1 MSLSR
6 RTFLRSTGA
15 IAAALATSGLPA
27 AAAAQGASPLFAL
40 GVASGDPLPDGVVLW
55 TRLAPDPLAEDG
67 GMRPR
72 PMPVDWEVAED
83 ETFGRVVQR
92 GTFEATPDLAHSV
105 HVDVRGLRPASWYWY
120 RFRSASEIS
129 PVGRTRT
136 APEAGANPERLR
148 FAFASCSQY
157 EHGYFTAYRRLA
169 EEDLDLAVHLGD
181 YIYEYAAQE
190 YVAPDG
196 NVRDHV
202 GPEMVTLAN
211 YRQRHAQYKTDPDLQ
226 AAHAALPWI
235 VTWDDHETE
244 NNYADE
250 IPEDGQSR
258 EAFRA
263 RRAAAYQA
271 YWEHLPLREPP
282 RGIDLPLYRRLT
294 FGRLAEFNVLD
305 TRQYRTDQPCG
316 DEFPG
321 QCAERSD
328 PSATIT
334 GAEQERW
341 LLDGL
346 DRSAARW
353 NVLAQQVFLAQI
365 DLVEGAGQG
374 FYVDGWDGYVASR
387 DRLMDFIA
395 RRQPIDPINLVV
407 LTGDWHANWL
417 ADLKADF
424 DDPASATLGTE
435 LVGTSITSGGDGVD
449 RDREGE
455 TVLAE
460 NPHIRF
466 HNNQRGYVRC
476 ELTPDRWRADYRVLE
491 YVRREGSPV
500 ATRASFVIENGIAGA
515 QQA

>member
-1 MSLSR
+1 M
-6 RTFLRSTGA
+6 
-15 IAAALATSGLPA
+15 
-27 AAAAQGASPLFAL
+27 
-40 GVASGDPLPDGVVLW
+40 
-55 TRLAPDPLAEDG
+55 
-67 GMRPR
+67 
-72 PMPVDWEVAED
+72 PMPVEWEIAED
-83 ETFGRVVQR
+83 ETFGRIVQR
-92 GTFEATPDLAHSV
+92 GTAEATPELAHSV
-105 HVDVRGLRPASWYWY
+105 HVDARGLRPASWYWY
-120 RFRSASEIS
+120 RFRSGSEIS

-190 YVAPDG
+190 YVAPEG

-226 AAHAALPWI
+226 AAHAAVPWI

-250 IPEDGQSR
+250 IPEDGQPR
-258 EAFRA
+258 EAFRD

-271 YWEHLPLREPP
+271 YWEHMPLRGEPP

-316 DEFPG
+316 DESPG
-321 QCAERSD
+321 RCPERSD
-328 PSATIT
+328 PAATIT

-341 LLDGL
+341 LLGGI
-346 DRSAARW
+346 RSARW
-353 NVLAQQVFLAQI
+353 NVLAQQIFLAQI
-365 DLVEGAGQG
+365 DLVEGPDRG
-374 FYVDGWDGYVASR
+374 FYVDGWDGYLASR
-387 DRLMDFIA
+387 DRLLDFIA
-395 RRQPIDPINLVV
+395 QRQPVDPVNLVV

-417 ADLKADF
+417 ADLKANF
-424 DDPASATLGTE
+424 DDPESATLGTE
-435 LVGTSITSGGDGVD
+435 LVGTSITSGGDGTD
-449 RDREGE
+449 SDPEGE

-466 HNNQRGYVRC
+466 YNNQRGYVRC
-476 ELTPDRWRADYRVLE
+476 ELTPDRWQADYRVLE

-500 ATRASFVIENGIAGA
+500 TTRASFVIENGTAGA